1 MIAIEKMIA
10 ANRAD
15 CCGCYACYNACPF
28 EAITMAEDEEGFR
41 YPRVDAERCRNC
53 GKCERTC
60 PVLNPIE
67 REQESTPVT
76 YAAINKDEAVRA
88 DSSSGGMFHLFA
100 EQILAQGGIVFGAG
114 FDANWEVCHQSVERV
129 DDLGRL
135 RVSKYL
141 QSRIET
147 TFQQVAR
154 YLRQERRVLFAGTP
168 CQCAALHRFV
178 GKNDENLVLVDFICH
193 GVPSPK
199 IWRNYLALRARKK
212 EIRRI
217 SFRNKNLSWER
228 YLLAISYGNANKY
241 LAADL
246 NTDLYLRGFLQNL
259 YLRPSCHSCH
269 FCRKNRPSDI
279 TLADFW
285 GAQEESPSMYDGKG
299 TSLIFIQS
307 QKGNEI
313 FQQVQDRA
321 KIKEQDFAKAIRH
334 NPSMIQP
341 STPSPKRAAFF
352 RDIQRNEM
360 DFMKLLYSYTK
371 PPFKARVK
379 QWIRK
384 IPGTVALV
392 HMIKGK
398 R

>member
-1 MIAIEKMIA
+1 
-10 ANRAD
+10 
-15 CCGCYACYNACPF
+15 
-28 EAITMAEDEEGFR
+28 MAEDEEGFR

-100 EQILAQGGIVFGAG
+100 EQIFSEDGIVFGAG
-114 FDANWEVCHQSVERV
+114 FDADWEVCHQSVERV
-129 DDLGRL
+129 EDIGRL

-141 QSRIET
+141 QSRIEM
-147 TFQQVAR
+147 TFQQVVEH
-154 YLRQERRVLFAGTP
+154 LRQGRKVLFAGTP
-168 CQCAALHRFV
+168 CQCAALRRFV
-178 GKNDENLVLVDFICH
+178 GKRDENLILVDFICH

-199 IWRNYLALRARKK
+199 IWRKYLALRANKK
-212 EIRRI
+212 EIQGI

-246 NTDLYLRGFLQNL
+246 NTDLYLQGFLQNL
-259 YLRPSCHSCH
+259 YLRPSCHNCH
-269 FCRKNRPSDI
+269 FCKKNRPSDI

-285 GAQEESPSMYDGKG
+285 GVQEESPDMYDGKG

-307 QKGNEI
+307 QKGKAL

-321 KIKEQDFAKAIRH
+321 RIKEQDFAKAIRH
-334 NPSMIQP
+334 NPSMIQS
-341 STPSPKRAAFF
+341 STPSPKREAFF
-352 RDIQRNEM
+352 RDVQRNEI
-360 DFMKLLYSYTK
+360 DLMKLLYSYTK

>member
-1 MIAIEKMIA
+1 
-10 ANRAD
+10 
-15 CCGCYACYNACPF
+15 
-28 EAITMAEDEEGFR
+28 MAEDEEGFR

-100 EQILAQGGIVFGAG
+100 GQILAQGGIVFGAG
-114 FDANWEVCHQSVERV
+114 FDENWEVCHQSVERV

-154 YLRQERRVLFAGTP
+154 HLRQGRRVLFAGTP
-168 CQCAALHRFV
+168 CQCAALRRFV
-178 GKNDENLVLVDFICH
+178 GKRDENLILVDFICH

-259 YLRPSCHSCH
+259 YLRPSCHNCH
-269 FCRKNRPSDI
+269 FCKKNRPSDI

-285 GAQEESPSMYDGKG
+285 GVQEESPDMYDGKG

-307 QKGNEI
+307 QKGKAL

-321 KIKEQDFAKAIRH
+321 RIKEQDFAKAIRH
-334 NPSMIQP
+334 NPSMIQS
-341 STPSPKRAAFF
+341 STLSPKRAAFF
-352 RDIQRNEM
+352 RDVQRNEM

-379 QWIRK
+379 QWSRK

>member
-15 CCGCYACYNACPF
+15 CCGCYACYNSCPF
-28 EAITMAEDEEGFR
+28 DAITMEEDTEGFR
-41 YPRVDAERCRNC
+41 YPRVDADRCRNC
-53 GKCERTC
+53 GKCERNC
-60 PVLNPIE
+60 PVLNPIVK
-67 REQESTPVT
+67 EQDQTLPT
-76 YAAINKDEAVRA
+76 YAAINKNETIRKE
-88 DSSSGGMFHLFA
+88 SSSGGMFQLLA
-100 EQILAQGGIVFGAG
+100 EQILKEGGIVFGAG
-114 FDANWEVCHQSVERV
+114 FDADWEVCHQSVEMV
-129 DDLGRL
+129 ADLDRL

-141 QSRIET
+141 QSRVEMS
-147 TFQQVAR
+147 FQQVVEH
-154 YLRQERRVLFAGTP
+154 LRAGRKVLFAGTP
-168 CQCAALHRFV
+168 CQCAALRRFV
-178 GKNDENLVLVDFICH
+178 GKNDENLILVDFICH

-199 IWRNYLALRARKK
+199 IWRKYLALRANKK

-259 YLRPSCHSCH
+259 YLRPSCHNCH
-269 FCRKNRPSDI
+269 FCKKNRPSDI

-285 GAQEESPSMYDGKG
+285 GVQEESPSMYDGRG

-307 QKGNEI
+307 QKGKAL
-313 FQQVQDRA
+313 FDQVKNHA
-321 KIKEQDFAKAIRH
+321 KIMEQDFERAILY
-334 NPSMIQP
+334 NPSMIKP
-341 STPSPKRAAFF
+341 STPSPKRDAFF
-352 RDIQRNEM
+352 QAVQHGEK
-360 DFMKLLYSYTK
+360 DFMKVLYTYTK
-371 PPFKARVK
+371 PSFKTQFK
-379 QWIRK
+379 QAIRR
-384 IPGTVALV
+384 IPGAVGLV

>member
-15 CCGCYACYNACPF
+15 CCGCYGCYNACPF
-28 EAITMAEDEEGFR
+28 GAITMAEDEEGFR

-67 REQESTPVT
+67 REQESIPAT

-100 EQILAQGGIVFGAG
+100 EQIFSEDGIVFGAG
-114 FDANWEVCHQSVERV
+114 FDADWEVCHQSVERV
-129 DDLGRL
+129 EDLGRL

-141 QSRIET
+141 QSRIEM
-147 TFQQVAR
+147 TFQQVVEH
-154 YLRQERRVLFAGTP
+154 LRQGRKVLFAGTP
-168 CQCAALHRFV
+168 CQCAALRRFV
-178 GKNDENLVLVDFICH
+178 GKRDENLILVDFICH

-199 IWRNYLALRARKK
+199 IWRKYLALRANKK
-212 EIRRI
+212 EIQGI

-228 YLLAISYGNANKY
+228 FLLAISYGNANKY

-246 NTDLYLRGFLQNL
+246 NTDLYLQGFLQNL
-259 YLRPSCHSCH
+259 YLRPSCHNCH
-269 FCRKNRPSDI
+269 FCKKNRPSDI

-285 GAQEESPSMYDGKG
+285 GVQEESPDMYDGKG

-307 QKGNEI
+307 QKGKAL

-321 KIKEQDFAKAIRH
+321 RIKEQDFAKAIRH
-334 NPSMIQP
+334 NPSMIQS

-352 RDIQRNEM
+352 RDVQRNEM

-384 IPGTVALV
+384 IPGIVALV

>member
-15 CCGCYACYNACPF
+15 CCGCYGCYNACPF
-28 EAITMAEDEEGFR
+28 GAITMAEDEEGFR

-67 REQESTPVT
+67 REQESIPAT

-100 EQILAQGGIVFGAG
+100 EQIFSEDGIVFGAG
-114 FDANWEVCHQSVERV
+114 FDADWEVCHQSVERV
-129 DDLGRL
+129 EDLGRL

-141 QSRIET
+141 QSRIEM
-147 TFQQVAR
+147 TFQQVVEH
-154 YLRQERRVLFAGTP
+154 LRQGRKVLFAGTP
-168 CQCAALHRFV
+168 CQCAALRRFV
-178 GKNDENLVLVDFICH
+178 GKRDENLILVDFICH

-199 IWRNYLALRARKK
+199 IWRKYLALRANKK
-212 EIRRI
+212 EIQGI

-246 NTDLYLRGFLQNL
+246 NTDLYLQGFLQNL
-259 YLRPSCHSCH
+259 YLRPSCHNCH
-269 FCRKNRPSDI
+269 FCKKNRPSDI

-285 GAQEESPSMYDGKG
+285 GVQEESPDMYDGKG

-307 QKGNEI
+307 QKGKAL

-321 KIKEQDFAKAIRH
+321 RIKEQDFAKAIRH
-334 NPSMIQP
+334 NPSMIQS

-352 RDIQRNEM
+352 RDVQRNEM

-384 IPGTVALV
+384 IPGIVALV

>member
-1 MIAIEKMIA
+1 M
-10 ANRAD
+10 
-15 CCGCYACYNACPF
+15 
-28 EAITMAEDEEGFR
+28 
-41 YPRVDAERCRNC
+41 
-53 GKCERTC
+53 
-60 PVLNPIE
+60 
-67 REQESTPVT
+67 
-76 YAAINKDEAVRA
+76 
-88 DSSSGGMFHLFA
+88 
-100 EQILAQGGIVFGAG
+100 
-114 FDANWEVCHQSVERV
+114 
-129 DDLGRL
+129 
-135 RVSKYL
+135 
-141 QSRIET
+141 
-147 TFQQVAR
+147 
-154 YLRQERRVLFAGTP
+154 LFAGTP
-168 CQCAALHRFV
+168 CQCAALRRFV

-199 IWRNYLALRARKK
+199 IWRNYLALRANKK
-212 EIRRI
+212 EIQGI

-269 FCRKNRPSDI
+269 FCKKNRPSDI

-285 GAQEESPSMYDGKG
+285 GVQEESSDMYDGKG

-307 QKGNEI
+307 QKGKAL

-321 KIKEQDFAKAIRH
+321 RIKEQDFAKAVRH
-334 NPSMIQP
+334 NPSMIQS

-352 RDIQRNEM
+352 RDVQRNEM

-371 PPFKARVK
+371 PPFKAQVK